1 MTDEASRRTQTATR
15 KAIRDRNYRR
25 ARDRALARL
34 AHLYPDTYKQLLE
47 MEKIEDEKQGKNWI
61 SIDGSTSISVGI
73 HTRANA
79 ANDLTFTSTSTSTST
94 GNAGAD
100 EGDNGGE
107 A

>member
-25 ARDRALARL
+25 ARDRALVRL

-61 SIDGSTSISVGI
+61 SIDGTTVLSVGV
-73 HTRANA
+73 HTRANE
-79 ANDLTFTSTSTSTST
+79 ANDLAHT
-94 GNAGAD
+94 GNERANQSY
-100 EGDNGGE
+100 NGGE